1 MPSQPPPAL
10 PKPYF
15 FYGHR
20 RPSQNRPVVRGGL
33 FSNRETFNPNLPLVP
48 RPVGPVPGLHK
59 WDPDCPSP
67 RDPNPSPS
75 ETFFAAAR
83 RLSPVAR
90 FIADSFRRNRKWGP
104 LVVADLNKLRRV
116 TPALVAQVLKV
127 ESDPVMASKFFQWAG
142 KQKGYSHNFATYNA
156 YAYCLNRANRYRS
169 ADEIVE
175 LMRLQGKPP
184 SEKQFEILIR
194 MHSDANRGL
203 RVFYVYEKMKKFG
216 ILPRVFLFNRI
227 MDALVKTNH
236 LDLALSVYDDFKKN
250 SLVEESVTYMIIV
263 KGLCKAGRI
272 DEVFE
277 ALEKMRSNLCK
288 PDVFAY
294 TAMFRVLI
302 AEGNLVGCL
311 RLWRQMVQDGVKPD
325 VMAYT
330 TLVTALCK
338 ENEVD
343 NAFKYFKEMKENGF
357 LIDRAVYAAL
367 IDSLV
372 ANRRLGQACDL
383 LRDMTVERYRADLSI
398 YNSLIRGLCDDNK
411 LDKAYKLFKITV
423 KEGLAPEFETVNPLL
438 VSYAELGQMNDFIGL
453 LDQMAKLGR
462 NVMDDLAKFFDVL
475 LEKQHRKHK
484 ALEILQELK
493 GKGYYS
499 VSIYNVVIS
508 GLHKIGEVTKA
519 LTLFEELKGLDLK
532 PDSCTYSNIIV
543 CLVDGGD
550 INEACVCYNKIKE
563 MTGIPSIPA
572 YRSLVRGLCMAGE
585 ITRAIML
592 VRDCLGNVTLGP
604 IEFKYTLTIVHF
616 CKVGTAEKVIEVL
629 DEIVEQGIEVDV
641 TLCCAI
647 IYGFSKYRTLDEAR
661 KVFSVMHERK
671 ILTEANAI
679 VYDDLLVEHLK
690 KTTAGLVLSALK
702 FHGLES
708 KWRKSIG
715 DSEEQLACKS

>member
-1 MPSQPPPAL
+1 MPPQQPAL

-20 RPSQNRPVVRGGL
+20 RPSQNRPVVRGGF
-33 FSNRETFNPNLPLVP
+33 FSNRQTLNPDLPVVP
-48 RPVGPVPGLHK
+48 LPVGPVPDLHK

-67 RDPNPSPS
+67 PEPTPSPS
-75 ETFFAAAR
+75 EAFFAIAR

-90 FIADSFRRNRKWGP
+90 FIVDSFRRNQKWGP
-104 LVVADLNKLRRV
+104 LLIADLNKLRRV
-116 TPALVAQVLKV
+116 TPALVAEVLKV
-127 ESDPVMASKFFQWAG
+127 ESNPVMASKFFQW
-142 KQKGYSHNFATYNA
+142 
-156 YAYCLNRANRYRS
+156 

-216 ILPRVFLFNRI
+216 IVPRVFLFNRI
-227 MDALVKTNH
+227 MDALIKTNH

-250 SLVEESVTYMIIV
+250 SLREESVTYMILV

-272 DEVFE
+272 DDVFE
-277 ALEKMRSNLCK
+277 VLEKMRSNLCK

-294 TAMFRVLI
+294 TAMIRVLI
-302 AEGNLVGCL
+302 AAGNLVGCL
-311 RLWRQMVQDGVKPD
+311 RVWREMVQDGVKPD

-330 TLVTALCK
+330 TLVTALCQG
-338 ENEVD
+338 NEVD
-343 NAFKYFKEMKENGF
+343 NGFKFFKEMKEKGF
-357 LIDRAVYAAL
+357 LIDRAVYASL

-372 ANRRLGQACDL
+372 ANKRLGQACDL
-383 LRDMTVERYRADLSI
+383 LKDMTVEGYRADLSI
-398 YNSLIRGLCDDNK
+398 YNSLMRGLCSDNK
-411 LDKAYKLFKITV
+411 LEKAYKLFKITV

-438 VSYAELGQMNDFIGL
+438 VSYAEHGRMNDFIGL

-462 NVMDDLAKFFDVL
+462 NVMDDLAKFFYFMV
-475 LEKQHRKHK
+475 EKRQREWK
-484 ALEILQELK
+484 ALEVFQELK
-493 GKGYYS
+493 GKGYYT

-532 PDSCTYSNIIV
+532 PDSCTYSNVIL
-543 CLVDGGD
+543 CLVDSGD
-550 INEACVCYNKIKE
+550 IKEACSCYNKIKE
-563 MTGIPSIPA
+563 MAGIPSIPA

-585 ITRAIML
+585 IKPAIML
-592 VRDCLGNVTLGP
+592 VRDCLGNVTMGP
-604 IEFKYTLTIVHF
+604 IEFKYTLTILHF
-616 CKVGTAEKVIEVL
+616 CKVGVAEKFIEVL
-629 DEIVEQGIEVDV
+629 EEMVEQGIEIDV
-641 TLCCAI
+641 TICCSI
-647 IYGFSKYRTLDEAR
+647 IYGFSKYRTLEEAR
-661 KVFSVMHERK
+661 KVFSLMKERK
-671 ILTEANAI
+671 LLTEANAI

-715 DSEEQLACKS
+715 DSKEQCGSES